1 MNQPF
6 SLILCYSIKILKPTS
21 VSLKMARNPMKR
33 DQPQTQKLAY
43 SRATTERREVEHPMS
58 SGDTVAI
65 DFDVSAEDGPLDEG
79 YHTNHDNKK
88 TGKS

>member
-1 MNQPF
+1 
-6 SLILCYSIKILKPTS
+6 
-21 VSLKMARNPMKR
+21 MARNPMKR
-33 DQPQTQKLAY
+33 DQPHTQKLAY

-65 DFDVSAEDGPLDEG
+65 DFDTSTENGPLDEG

-88 TGKS
+88 TRKF